1 MINKE
6 NFENYLSSLI
16 QQDYIVEKSMN
27 YSLLAKSKRLRPLL
41 LLNLIKDFNVDETI
55 GYPFG
60 SSLEMVHTYSLIH
73 DDLPAFDND
82 DYRRGKLT
90 NHKAFDEQ
98 TAILAGDALL
108 TYSFENLA
116 NSFYSDSLKVKL
128 IKLLANYSGKD
139 GMIKGQSLDKEF
151 EGKQVSID
159 DLLQMDNLKTGKLI
173 TVALLG
179 ACYIANKE
187 EYLNLLKQ
195 RRKLDIIKGFTTK
208 GIHRDDFNIYIN
220 DNLVN
225 IYGSQ
230 GQHRT
235 AVLSLKMSELQ
246 IIKEEI
252 DESPILLLDDFM
264 SELDSKRRR
273 NFLNNIGDTQ
283 VIITCTDKFDEDNK
297 DKKIFYV
304 NNGKIN
310 N

>member
-6 NFENYLSSLI
+6 NFENYLSSII

-41 LLNLIKDFNVDETI
+41 LLNLLKDFNVDETI

-116 NSFYSDSLKVKL
+116 NSFYSDSLKIKL

-173 TVALLG
+173 TVGLLG

-187 EYLNLLKQ
+187 EYLNLFEQVGKKLGIAFQIQDDILDVTSDVKQ
-195 RRKLDIIKGFTTK
+195 LGKSTSDKDNNKATYVSLLSLNKAKELVTTLLTE
-208 GIHRDDFNIYIN
+208 IN
-220 DNLVN
+220 DLLSDEKNHFDNTKELIAKLAN
-225 IYGSQ
+225 
-230 GQHRT
+230 RT
-235 AVLSLKMSELQ
+235 W
-246 IIKEEI
+246 
-252 DESPILLLDDFM
+252 
-264 SELDSKRRR
+264 
-273 NFLNNIGDTQ
+273 
-283 VIITCTDKFDEDNK
+283 
-297 DKKIFYV
+297 
-304 NNGKIN
+304 
-310 N
+310 

>member
-41 LLNLIKDFNVDETI
+41 LLNLLKDFNVDETI

-187 EYLNLLKQ
+187 EYLNLFEQVGKKLGIAFQIQDDILDVTADVKQ
-195 RRKLDIIKGFTTK
+195 LGKSTSDK
-208 GIHRDDFNIYIN
+208 
-220 DNLVN
+220 DNNKATYVSL
-225 IYGSQ
+225 
-230 GQHRT
+230 
-235 AVLSLKMSELQ
+235 LSLKKAKELVTTLLTE
-246 IIKEEI
+246 INDLLSDEKNHFDNTKELI
-252 DESPILLLDDFM
+252 AKLAN
-264 SELDSKRRR
+264 R
-273 NFLNNIGDTQ
+273 TW
-283 VIITCTDKFDEDNK
+283 
-297 DKKIFYV
+297 
-304 NNGKIN
+304 
-310 N
+310 

>member
-6 NFENYLSSLI
+6 NFENYLSSII

-41 LLNLIKDFNVDETI
+41 LLNLLKDFNVDETI

-116 NSFYSDSLKVKL
+116 NSFYSDSLKIKL

-173 TVALLG
+173 TVALIG

-187 EYLNLLKQ
+187 EYLNLFEQVGKKLGIAFQIQDDILDVTADVKQ
-195 RRKLDIIKGFTTK
+195 LGKSTSDKDNNKSTYVSLLSLNKAKDLVTTLLTE
-208 GIHRDDFNIYIN
+208 IN
-220 DNLVN
+220 DLLSDEKNHFDNTKELIAKLAN
-225 IYGSQ
+225 
-230 GQHRT
+230 RT
-235 AVLSLKMSELQ
+235 W
-246 IIKEEI
+246 
-252 DESPILLLDDFM
+252 
-264 SELDSKRRR
+264 
-273 NFLNNIGDTQ
+273 
-283 VIITCTDKFDEDNK
+283 
-297 DKKIFYV
+297 
-304 NNGKIN
+304 
-310 N
+310 

>member
-6 NFENYLSSLI
+6 NFENYLSSII

-187 EYLNLLKQ
+187 EYLNLFEQVGKKLGIAFQIQDDILDVTADVKQ
-195 RRKLDIIKGFTTK
+195 LGKSTSDKDNNKSTYVSLLSLNKAKELVTTLLTE
-208 GIHRDDFNIYIN
+208 IN
-220 DNLVN
+220 DLLSDEKNHFDNTKELIANLAN
-225 IYGSQ
+225 
-230 GQHRT
+230 RT
-235 AVLSLKMSELQ
+235 W
-246 IIKEEI
+246 
-252 DESPILLLDDFM
+252 
-264 SELDSKRRR
+264 
-273 NFLNNIGDTQ
+273 
-283 VIITCTDKFDEDNK
+283 
-297 DKKIFYV
+297 
-304 NNGKIN
+304 
-310 N
+310 

>member
-41 LLNLIKDFNVDETI
+41 LLNLLKDFNVDETI

-187 EYLNLLKQ
+187 EYLNLFEQVGKKLGIAFQIQDDILDVPADVKQ
-195 RRKLDIIKGFTTK
+195 LGKSTSDKDNNKSTYVSLLSLNKAKDLVTTLLTE
-208 GIHRDDFNIYIN
+208 IN
-220 DNLVN
+220 DLLSDEKNHFDNTKELIANLAN
-225 IYGSQ
+225 
-230 GQHRT
+230 RT
-235 AVLSLKMSELQ
+235 W
-246 IIKEEI
+246 
-252 DESPILLLDDFM
+252 
-264 SELDSKRRR
+264 
-273 NFLNNIGDTQ
+273 
-283 VIITCTDKFDEDNK
+283 
-297 DKKIFYV
+297 
-304 NNGKIN
+304 
-310 N
+310 

>member
-6 NFENYLSSLI
+6 NFENYLSSII

-41 LLNLIKDFNVDETI
+41 LLNLLKDFNVDETI

-151 EGKQVSID
+151 EGKQVSVD

-187 EYLNLLKQ
+187 EYLNLFEQVGKKLGIAFQIQDDILDVTADVKQ
-195 RRKLDIIKGFTTK
+195 LGKTTSDK
-208 GIHRDDFNIYIN
+208 DNNKATYVSLLSLNKAKELVTTLLTEIN
-220 DNLVN
+220 DLLSDEKNHFANTKELIAKLAN
-225 IYGSQ
+225 
-230 GQHRT
+230 RT
-235 AVLSLKMSELQ
+235 W
-246 IIKEEI
+246 
-252 DESPILLLDDFM
+252 
-264 SELDSKRRR
+264 
-273 NFLNNIGDTQ
+273 
-283 VIITCTDKFDEDNK
+283 
-297 DKKIFYV
+297 
-304 NNGKIN
+304 
-310 N
+310 

>member
-6 NFENYLSSLI
+6 NFENYLSSII

-41 LLNLIKDFNVDETI
+41 LLNLLKDFNVDETI

-187 EYLNLLKQ
+187 EYLNLFEQVGKKLGIAFQIQDDILDVTADVKQ
-195 RRKLDIIKGFTTK
+195 LGKSTSDKDNNKATYVSLLSLNKAKDLVTTLLTE
-208 GIHRDDFNIYIN
+208 IN
-220 DNLVN
+220 DLLSDEKIHFDNTKELIAKLAN
-225 IYGSQ
+225 
-230 GQHRT
+230 RT
-235 AVLSLKMSELQ
+235 W
-246 IIKEEI
+246 
-252 DESPILLLDDFM
+252 
-264 SELDSKRRR
+264 
-273 NFLNNIGDTQ
+273 
-283 VIITCTDKFDEDNK
+283 
-297 DKKIFYV
+297 
-304 NNGKIN
+304 
-310 N
+310 

>member
-6 NFENYLSSLI
+6 NFENYLSSII

-41 LLNLIKDFNVDETI
+41 LLNLLKDFNVDETI

-187 EYLNLLKQ
+187 EYLNLFEQVGKKLGIAFQIQDDILDVTADVKQ
-195 RRKLDIIKGFTTK
+195 LGKSTSDKENNKSTYVSLLSLNKAKDLVTTLLTE
-208 GIHRDDFNIYIN
+208 IN
-220 DNLVN
+220 DLLSDEKNHFDNTKELIAKLAN
-225 IYGSQ
+225 
-230 GQHRT
+230 RT
-235 AVLSLKMSELQ
+235 W
-246 IIKEEI
+246 
-252 DESPILLLDDFM
+252 
-264 SELDSKRRR
+264 
-273 NFLNNIGDTQ
+273 
-283 VIITCTDKFDEDNK
+283 
-297 DKKIFYV
+297 
-304 NNGKIN
+304 
-310 N
+310 

>member
-41 LLNLIKDFNVDETI
+41 LLNLLKDFNVDETI

-187 EYLNLLKQ
+187 EYLNLFEQVGKKLGIAFQIQDDILDVTADVKQ
-195 RRKLDIIKGFTTK
+195 LGKSTSDKDNNKSTYVSLLSLNKAKELVTTLLTE
-208 GIHRDDFNIYIN
+208 IN
-220 DNLVN
+220 DLLSDEKNHFDSTKELIAKLAN
-225 IYGSQ
+225 
-230 GQHRT
+230 RT
-235 AVLSLKMSELQ
+235 W
-246 IIKEEI
+246 
-252 DESPILLLDDFM
+252 
-264 SELDSKRRR
+264 
-273 NFLNNIGDTQ
+273 
-283 VIITCTDKFDEDNK
+283 
-297 DKKIFYV
+297 
-304 NNGKIN
+304 
-310 N
+310 

>member
-6 NFENYLSSLI
+6 NFENYLSSII
-16 QQDYIVEKSMN
+16 QQDHIVEKSMN

-41 LLNLIKDFNVDETI
+41 LLNLLKDFNVDETI

-173 TVALLG
+173 TVGLLG

-187 EYLNLLKQ
+187 EYLNLFEQVGKKLGIAFQIQDDILDVTADVKQ
-195 RRKLDIIKGFTTK
+195 LGKSTSDKDNNKATYVSLLSLNKAKDLVTTLLTE
-208 GIHRDDFNIYIN
+208 IN
-220 DNLVN
+220 DLLSNEKIHFANTKELIAKLAN
-225 IYGSQ
+225 
-230 GQHRT
+230 RT
-235 AVLSLKMSELQ
+235 W
-246 IIKEEI
+246 
-252 DESPILLLDDFM
+252 
-264 SELDSKRRR
+264 
-273 NFLNNIGDTQ
+273 
-283 VIITCTDKFDEDNK
+283 
-297 DKKIFYV
+297 
-304 NNGKIN
+304 
-310 N
+310 

>member
-6 NFENYLSSLI
+6 NFENYLSSII

-41 LLNLIKDFNVDETI
+41 LLNLLKDFNVDETI

-173 TVALLG
+173 TVGLLG

-187 EYLNLLKQ
+187 EYLNLFEQVGKKLGIAFQIQDDILDVTADVKQ
-195 RRKLDIIKGFTTK
+195 LGKSTSDKDNNKATYVSLLSLNKAKELVTKLLTE
-208 GIHRDDFNIYIN
+208 IN
-220 DNLVN
+220 DLLSNEKIHFDNTKELIAKLAN
-225 IYGSQ
+225 
-230 GQHRT
+230 RT
-235 AVLSLKMSELQ
+235 W
-246 IIKEEI
+246 
-252 DESPILLLDDFM
+252 
-264 SELDSKRRR
+264 
-273 NFLNNIGDTQ
+273 
-283 VIITCTDKFDEDNK
+283 
-297 DKKIFYV
+297 
-304 NNGKIN
+304 
-310 N
+310 

>member
-1 MINKE
+1 MINTE
-6 NFENYLSSLI
+6 NFENYLCSII

-41 LLNLIKDFNVDETI
+41 LLNLLKDFNVDETI

-173 TVALLG
+173 TVGLLG

-187 EYLNLLKQ
+187 EYLNLFEQVGKKLGIAFQIQDDILDVTADVKQLGKSTSDKDNNKATYVSLLSLNKAKDLVTTLLKE
-195 RRKLDIIKGFTTK
+195 
-208 GIHRDDFNIYIN
+208 IN
-220 DNLVN
+220 DLLSDEKIHCANTKELIAKLAN
-225 IYGSQ
+225 
-230 GQHRT
+230 RT
-235 AVLSLKMSELQ
+235 W
-246 IIKEEI
+246 
-252 DESPILLLDDFM
+252 
-264 SELDSKRRR
+264 
-273 NFLNNIGDTQ
+273 
-283 VIITCTDKFDEDNK
+283 
-297 DKKIFYV
+297 
-304 NNGKIN
+304 
-310 N
+310 

>member
-6 NFENYLSSLI
+6 NFENYLCSII

-41 LLNLIKDFNVDETI
+41 LLNLLKDFNVDETI

-187 EYLNLLKQ
+187 EYLNLFEQVGKKLGIAFQIQDDILDVTADVKQ
-195 RRKLDIIKGFTTK
+195 LGKSTSDK
-208 GIHRDDFNIYIN
+208 
-220 DNLVN
+220 DNNKATYVSL
-225 IYGSQ
+225 
-230 GQHRT
+230 
-235 AVLSLKMSELQ
+235 LSLKKAKDLVTTLLTEINDLLSDEKNHFDNTKEL
-246 IIKEEI
+246 IAK
-252 DESPILLLDDFM
+252 LAN
-264 SELDSKRRR
+264 R
-273 NFLNNIGDTQ
+273 TW
-283 VIITCTDKFDEDNK
+283 
-297 DKKIFYV
+297 
-304 NNGKIN
+304 
-310 N
+310 

>member
-41 LLNLIKDFNVDETI
+41 LLNLLKDFNVDETI

-173 TVALLG
+173 TVGLLG

-187 EYLNLLKQ
+187 EYLNLFEQVGKKLGIAFQIQDDILDVTADVKQ
-195 RRKLDIIKGFTTK
+195 LGKSTSDKDNNKATYVSLLSLNKAKELVTKLLTE
-208 GIHRDDFNIYIN
+208 IN
-220 DNLVN
+220 DLLSDEKNHFDNTKELIANLAN
-225 IYGSQ
+225 
-230 GQHRT
+230 RT
-235 AVLSLKMSELQ
+235 W
-246 IIKEEI
+246 
-252 DESPILLLDDFM
+252 
-264 SELDSKRRR
+264 
-273 NFLNNIGDTQ
+273 
-283 VIITCTDKFDEDNK
+283 
-297 DKKIFYV
+297 
-304 NNGKIN
+304 
-310 N
+310 

>member
-6 NFENYLSSLI
+6 NFENYLSSII

-27 YSLLAKSKRLRPLL
+27 YSLLAKSKRVRPLL
-41 LLNLIKDFNVDETI
+41 LLNLLKVDETI

-173 TVALLG
+173 TVGLLG

-187 EYLNLLKQ
+187 EYLNLFEQVGKKLGIAFQIQDDILDVTADVKQ
-195 RRKLDIIKGFTTK
+195 LGKSTSDKDNNKATYVSLLSLNKAKDLVTTLLTE
-208 GIHRDDFNIYIN
+208 IN
-220 DNLVN
+220 DLLSNQKIHFANTKELIANLAN
-225 IYGSQ
+225 
-230 GQHRT
+230 RT
-235 AVLSLKMSELQ
+235 W
-246 IIKEEI
+246 
-252 DESPILLLDDFM
+252 
-264 SELDSKRRR
+264 
-273 NFLNNIGDTQ
+273 
-283 VIITCTDKFDEDNK
+283 
-297 DKKIFYV
+297 
-304 NNGKIN
+304 
-310 N
+310 

>member
-6 NFENYLSSLI
+6 NFENYLSSII

-41 LLNLIKDFNVDETI
+41 LLNLLKDFNVDETI

-187 EYLNLLKQ
+187 EYLNLFEQVGKKLGIAFQIQDDILDVTADVKQ
-195 RRKLDIIKGFTTK
+195 LGKSTSDKDNNKSTYVSLLSLNKAKDLVTTLLTE
-208 GIHRDDFNIYIN
+208 IN
-220 DNLVN
+220 DLLSDEKNHFDNTKELIANLAN
-225 IYGSQ
+225 
-230 GQHRT
+230 RT
-235 AVLSLKMSELQ
+235 W
-246 IIKEEI
+246 
-252 DESPILLLDDFM
+252 
-264 SELDSKRRR
+264 
-273 NFLNNIGDTQ
+273 
-283 VIITCTDKFDEDNK
+283 
-297 DKKIFYV
+297 
-304 NNGKIN
+304 
-310 N
+310 

>member
-6 NFENYLSSLI
+6 NFENYLSSII

-41 LLNLIKDFNVDETI
+41 LLNLLKDFNVDEII

-187 EYLNLLKQ
+187 EYLNLFEQVGKKLGIAFQIQDDILDVTADVKQ
-195 RRKLDIIKGFTTK
+195 LGKSTSDKDNNKSTYVSLLSLNKAKELVTTLLTE
-208 GIHRDDFNIYIN
+208 IN
-220 DNLVN
+220 DLLSDEKNHFDNTKELIANLAN
-225 IYGSQ
+225 
-230 GQHRT
+230 RT
-235 AVLSLKMSELQ
+235 W
-246 IIKEEI
+246 
-252 DESPILLLDDFM
+252 
-264 SELDSKRRR
+264 
-273 NFLNNIGDTQ
+273 
-283 VIITCTDKFDEDNK
+283 
-297 DKKIFYV
+297 
-304 NNGKIN
+304 
-310 N
+310 

>member
-41 LLNLIKDFNVDETI
+41 LLNLLKDFNVDETI

-187 EYLNLLKQ
+187 EYLNLFEQVGKKLGIAFQIQDDILDVTADVKQ
-195 RRKLDIIKGFTTK
+195 LGKSTSDKDNNKSTYVSLLSLNKAKELVTTLLTE
-208 GIHRDDFNIYIN
+208 IN
-220 DNLVN
+220 DLLSDEKNHFDNTKELIANLAN
-225 IYGSQ
+225 
-230 GQHRT
+230 RT
-235 AVLSLKMSELQ
+235 W
-246 IIKEEI
+246 
-252 DESPILLLDDFM
+252 
-264 SELDSKRRR
+264 
-273 NFLNNIGDTQ
+273 
-283 VIITCTDKFDEDNK
+283 
-297 DKKIFYV
+297 
-304 NNGKIN
+304 
-310 N
+310 

>member
-6 NFENYLSSLI
+6 NFENYLSSII

-159 DLLQMDNLKTGKLI
+159 DLLQLDNLKTGKLI

-187 EYLNLLKQ
+187 EYLNLFEQVGKKLGIAFQIQDDILDVTADVKQ
-195 RRKLDIIKGFTTK
+195 LGKSTSDKDNNKSTYVSLLSLNKAKDLVTTLLTE
-208 GIHRDDFNIYIN
+208 IN
-220 DNLVN
+220 DLLSDEKNHFDNTKELIAKLAN
-225 IYGSQ
+225 
-230 GQHRT
+230 RT
-235 AVLSLKMSELQ
+235 W
-246 IIKEEI
+246 
-252 DESPILLLDDFM
+252 
-264 SELDSKRRR
+264 
-273 NFLNNIGDTQ
+273 
-283 VIITCTDKFDEDNK
+283 
-297 DKKIFYV
+297 
-304 NNGKIN
+304 
-310 N
+310 

>member
-6 NFENYLSSLI
+6 NFENYLSSII

-187 EYLNLLKQ
+187 EYLNLFEQVGKKLGIAFQIQDDILDVTADVKQ
-195 RRKLDIIKGFTTK
+195 LGKSTSDKDNNKATYVSLLSLNKAKDLVTTLLTE
-208 GIHRDDFNIYIN
+208 IN
-220 DNLVN
+220 DLLSDEKNHFDNTKELIANLAN
-225 IYGSQ
+225 
-230 GQHRT
+230 RT
-235 AVLSLKMSELQ
+235 W
-246 IIKEEI
+246 
-252 DESPILLLDDFM
+252 
-264 SELDSKRRR
+264 
-273 NFLNNIGDTQ
+273 
-283 VIITCTDKFDEDNK
+283 
-297 DKKIFYV
+297 
-304 NNGKIN
+304 
-310 N
+310 

>member
-6 NFENYLSSLI
+6 NFENYLSSII

-41 LLNLIKDFNVDETI
+41 LLNLLKDFNVDETI

-173 TVALLG
+173 TVGLLG

-187 EYLNLLKQ
+187 EYLNLFEQVGKKLGIAFQIQDDILDVTADVKQ
-195 RRKLDIIKGFTTK
+195 LGKSTSDKDNNKATYVSLLSLNKAKELVTTLLTE
-208 GIHRDDFNIYIN
+208 IN
-220 DNLVN
+220 DLLSDEKNHFDNTKELIAKLAN
-225 IYGSQ
+225 
-230 GQHRT
+230 RT
-235 AVLSLKMSELQ
+235 W
-246 IIKEEI
+246 
-252 DESPILLLDDFM
+252 
-264 SELDSKRRR
+264 
-273 NFLNNIGDTQ
+273 
-283 VIITCTDKFDEDNK
+283 
-297 DKKIFYV
+297 
-304 NNGKIN
+304 
-310 N
+310 

>member
-6 NFENYLSSLI
+6 NFENYLSSII

-41 LLNLIKDFNVDETI
+41 LLNLLKDFNVDETI

-159 DLLQMDNLKTGKLI
+159 DLLQMDDLKTGKLI
-173 TVALLG
+173 TVGLLG

-187 EYLNLLKQ
+187 EFLNLFEQVGKKLGIAFQIQDDILDVTSDVKQ
-195 RRKLDIIKGFTTK
+195 LGKSTSDKDNNKATYVSLLSLNKAKDLVTKLLTE
-208 GIHRDDFNIYIN
+208 IN
-220 DNLVN
+220 DLLSDEKNHFANTKELIAKLAN
-225 IYGSQ
+225 
-230 GQHRT
+230 RT
-235 AVLSLKMSELQ
+235 W
-246 IIKEEI
+246 
-252 DESPILLLDDFM
+252 
-264 SELDSKRRR
+264 
-273 NFLNNIGDTQ
+273 
-283 VIITCTDKFDEDNK
+283 
-297 DKKIFYV
+297 
-304 NNGKIN
+304 
-310 N
+310 

>member
-6 NFENYLSSLI
+6 NFENYLSSII
-16 QQDYIVEKSMN
+16 QQEYIVEKSMN

-41 LLNLIKDFNVDETI
+41 LLNLLKDFNVDETI

-173 TVALLG
+173 TVGLLG
-179 ACYIANKE
+179 ACYIANKV
-187 EYLNLLKQ
+187 EYLNLFEQVGKKLGIAFQIQDDILDVTADVKQ
-195 RRKLDIIKGFTTK
+195 LGKSTSDKDNNKATYVSLLSLNKAKELVTTLLTE
-208 GIHRDDFNIYIN
+208 IN
-220 DNLVN
+220 DLLSNEKIHFDNTKELIANLAN
-225 IYGSQ
+225 
-230 GQHRT
+230 RT
-235 AVLSLKMSELQ
+235 W
-246 IIKEEI
+246 
-252 DESPILLLDDFM
+252 
-264 SELDSKRRR
+264 
-273 NFLNNIGDTQ
+273 
-283 VIITCTDKFDEDNK
+283 
-297 DKKIFYV
+297 
-304 NNGKIN
+304 
-310 N
+310 

>member
-6 NFENYLSSLI
+6 NFENYLSSII

-41 LLNLIKDFNVDETI
+41 LLNLLKDFNVDETI

-187 EYLNLLKQ
+187 EYLNLFEQVGKKLGIAFQIQDDILDVTADVKQLGKSTSDKDNNKATYVSLLSLNKAKDLVTTLLKE
-195 RRKLDIIKGFTTK
+195 
-208 GIHRDDFNIYIN
+208 IN
-220 DNLVN
+220 DLLSDEKNHFDNTKELIAKLAN
-225 IYGSQ
+225 
-230 GQHRT
+230 RT
-235 AVLSLKMSELQ
+235 W
-246 IIKEEI
+246 
-252 DESPILLLDDFM
+252 
-264 SELDSKRRR
+264 
-273 NFLNNIGDTQ
+273 
-283 VIITCTDKFDEDNK
+283 
-297 DKKIFYV
+297 
-304 NNGKIN
+304 
-310 N
+310 

>member
-187 EYLNLLKQ
+187 EYLNLFEQVGKKLGIAFQIQDDILDVTADVKQ
-195 RRKLDIIKGFTTK
+195 LGKSTSDKDNNKSTYVSLLSLNKAKELVTTLLTE
-208 GIHRDDFNIYIN
+208 IN
-220 DNLVN
+220 DLLSDEKNHFDNTKELIAKLAN
-225 IYGSQ
+225 
-230 GQHRT
+230 RT
-235 AVLSLKMSELQ
+235 W
-246 IIKEEI
+246 
-252 DESPILLLDDFM
+252 
-264 SELDSKRRR
+264 
-273 NFLNNIGDTQ
+273 
-283 VIITCTDKFDEDNK
+283 
-297 DKKIFYV
+297 
-304 NNGKIN
+304 
-310 N
+310 

>member
-41 LLNLIKDFNVDETI
+41 LLNLLKDFNVDETI

-128 IKLLANYSGKD
+128 IKLLSNYSGKD

-187 EYLNLLKQ
+187 EYLNLFEQVGKKLGIAFQIQDDILDVTADVKQ
-195 RRKLDIIKGFTTK
+195 LGKSTSDKDNNKSTYVSLLSLNKAKDLVTTLLTE
-208 GIHRDDFNIYIN
+208 IN
-220 DNLVN
+220 DLLSDEKNHFDNTKELIAKLAN
-225 IYGSQ
+225 
-230 GQHRT
+230 RT
-235 AVLSLKMSELQ
+235 W
-246 IIKEEI
+246 
-252 DESPILLLDDFM
+252 
-264 SELDSKRRR
+264 
-273 NFLNNIGDTQ
+273 
-283 VIITCTDKFDEDNK
+283 
-297 DKKIFYV
+297 
-304 NNGKIN
+304 
-310 N
+310 

>member
-6 NFENYLSSLI
+6 NFENYLCSII

-41 LLNLIKDFNVDETI
+41 LLNLLKDFNVDETI

-173 TVALLG
+173 TVGLLG

-187 EYLNLLKQ
+187 EYLNLFEQVGKKLGIAFQIQDDILDVTADVKQ
-195 RRKLDIIKGFTTK
+195 LGKSTSDKDNNKSTYVSLLSLNKAKDLVTTLLTE
-208 GIHRDDFNIYIN
+208 IN
-220 DNLVN
+220 DLLNDEKIHFDNTKELIAKLAN
-225 IYGSQ
+225 
-230 GQHRT
+230 RT
-235 AVLSLKMSELQ
+235 W
-246 IIKEEI
+246 
-252 DESPILLLDDFM
+252 
-264 SELDSKRRR
+264 
-273 NFLNNIGDTQ
+273 
-283 VIITCTDKFDEDNK
+283 
-297 DKKIFYV
+297 
-304 NNGKIN
+304 
-310 N
+310 

>member
-6 NFENYLSSLI
+6 NFENYLSSII

-41 LLNLIKDFNVDETI
+41 LLNLLKDFNVDETI

-187 EYLNLLKQ
+187 EYLNLFEQVGKKLGIAFQIQDDILDVTADVKQ
-195 RRKLDIIKGFTTK
+195 LGKSTSDKDNNKSTYVSLLSLNKAKELVTTLLTE
-208 GIHRDDFNIYIN
+208 IN
-220 DNLVN
+220 DLLSDEKNHFDNTKELIANLAN
-225 IYGSQ
+225 
-230 GQHRT
+230 RT
-235 AVLSLKMSELQ
+235 W
-246 IIKEEI
+246 
-252 DESPILLLDDFM
+252 
-264 SELDSKRRR
+264 
-273 NFLNNIGDTQ
+273 
-283 VIITCTDKFDEDNK
+283 
-297 DKKIFYV
+297 
-304 NNGKIN
+304 
-310 N
+310 

>member
-6 NFENYLSSLI
+6 NFENYLSSII

-41 LLNLIKDFNVDETI
+41 LLNLLKDFNVDEKI

-187 EYLNLLKQ
+187 EYLNLFEQVGKKLGIAFQIQDDILDVTADVKQ
-195 RRKLDIIKGFTTK
+195 LGKSTSDKDNNKATYVSLLSLNKAKDLVTTLLTE
-208 GIHRDDFNIYIN
+208 IN
-220 DNLVN
+220 DLLSDENVHFDNTKELIAKLAN
-225 IYGSQ
+225 
-230 GQHRT
+230 RT
-235 AVLSLKMSELQ
+235 W
-246 IIKEEI
+246 
-252 DESPILLLDDFM
+252 
-264 SELDSKRRR
+264 
-273 NFLNNIGDTQ
+273 
-283 VIITCTDKFDEDNK
+283 
-297 DKKIFYV
+297 
-304 NNGKIN
+304 
-310 N
+310 

>member
-41 LLNLIKDFNVDETI
+41 LLNLLKDFNVDETI

-116 NSFYSDSLKVKL
+116 NSFYSDSFKVKL

-187 EYLNLLKQ
+187 EYLNLFEQVGKKLGIAFQIQDDILDVTADVKQ
-195 RRKLDIIKGFTTK
+195 LGKSTSDKDNNKATYVSLLSLNKAKELVTTLLTE
-208 GIHRDDFNIYIN
+208 IN
-220 DNLVN
+220 DLLSDEKNHFDNTKELIANLAN
-225 IYGSQ
+225 
-230 GQHRT
+230 RT
-235 AVLSLKMSELQ
+235 W
-246 IIKEEI
+246 
-252 DESPILLLDDFM
+252 
-264 SELDSKRRR
+264 
-273 NFLNNIGDTQ
+273 
-283 VIITCTDKFDEDNK
+283 
-297 DKKIFYV
+297 
-304 NNGKIN
+304 
-310 N
+310 

>member
-6 NFENYLSSLI
+6 NFENYLSSII

-41 LLNLIKDFNVDETI
+41 LLNLLKDFNVDETI

-173 TVALLG
+173 TVALIG

-187 EYLNLLKQ
+187 EYLNLFEQVGKKLGIAFQIQDDILDVTADVKQ
-195 RRKLDIIKGFTTK
+195 LGKSTSDKDNNKATYVSLLSLNKAKDLVTTLLTE
-208 GIHRDDFNIYIN
+208 IN
-220 DNLVN
+220 DLLSNEKNHFDNTKELIAKLAN
-225 IYGSQ
+225 
-230 GQHRT
+230 RT
-235 AVLSLKMSELQ
+235 W
-246 IIKEEI
+246 
-252 DESPILLLDDFM
+252 
-264 SELDSKRRR
+264 
-273 NFLNNIGDTQ
+273 
-283 VIITCTDKFDEDNK
+283 
-297 DKKIFYV
+297 
-304 NNGKIN
+304 
-310 N
+310 

>member
-6 NFENYLSSLI
+6 NFENYLSSII

-41 LLNLIKDFNVDETI
+41 LLNLLKDFNVDETI

-173 TVALLG
+173 TVGLLG

-187 EYLNLLKQ
+187 EYLNLFEQVGKKLGIAFQIQDDILDVTADVKQ
-195 RRKLDIIKGFTTK
+195 LGKSTSDKDNNKATYVSLLSLNKAKDLVTRLVKE
-208 GIHRDDFNIYIN
+208 IN
-220 DNLVN
+220 DLLSDEKIHFANTKELIAKLAN
-225 IYGSQ
+225 
-230 GQHRT
+230 RT
-235 AVLSLKMSELQ
+235 W
-246 IIKEEI
+246 
-252 DESPILLLDDFM
+252 
-264 SELDSKRRR
+264 
-273 NFLNNIGDTQ
+273 
-283 VIITCTDKFDEDNK
+283 
-297 DKKIFYV
+297 
-304 NNGKIN
+304 
-310 N
+310 

>member
-6 NFENYLSSLI
+6 NFENYLSSII

-41 LLNLIKDFNVDETI
+41 LLNLLKDFNVDETI

-187 EYLNLLKQ
+187 EYLNLFEQVGKKLGIAFQIQDDVLDVTADVKQ
-195 RRKLDIIKGFTTK
+195 LGKSTSDKDNNKATYVSLLSLNKAKELVTTLLTE
-208 GIHRDDFNIYIN
+208 IN
-220 DNLVN
+220 DLLSDEKNHFANTKELIAKLAN
-225 IYGSQ
+225 
-230 GQHRT
+230 RT
-235 AVLSLKMSELQ
+235 W
-246 IIKEEI
+246 
-252 DESPILLLDDFM
+252 
-264 SELDSKRRR
+264 
-273 NFLNNIGDTQ
+273 
-283 VIITCTDKFDEDNK
+283 
-297 DKKIFYV
+297 
-304 NNGKIN
+304 
-310 N
+310 

>member
-16 QQDYIVEKSMN
+16 QQDYIVEKSMK

-41 LLNLIKDFNVDETI
+41 LLNLLKDFNVDETI

-187 EYLNLLKQ
+187 EYLNLFEQVGKKLGIAFQIQDDILDVTADVKQ
-195 RRKLDIIKGFTTK
+195 LGKSTSDK
-208 GIHRDDFNIYIN
+208 
-220 DNLVN
+220 DNNKATYVSL
-225 IYGSQ
+225 
-230 GQHRT
+230 
-235 AVLSLKMSELQ
+235 LSLKKAKELVTTLLTE
-246 IIKEEI
+246 INDLLSDEKNHFDNTKELI
-252 DESPILLLDDFM
+252 AKLAN
-264 SELDSKRRR
+264 R
-273 NFLNNIGDTQ
+273 TW
-283 VIITCTDKFDEDNK
+283 
-297 DKKIFYV
+297 
-304 NNGKIN
+304 
-310 N
+310 

>member
-6 NFENYLSSLI
+6 NFENYLSSII

-41 LLNLIKDFNVDETI
+41 LLNLLKDFNVDETI

-173 TVALLG
+173 TVGLVG

-187 EYLNLLKQ
+187 EYLNLFEQVGKKLGIAFQIQDDILDVTADVKQ
-195 RRKLDIIKGFTTK
+195 LGKSTSDKDNNKSTYVSLLSLNKAKELVTTLLTE
-208 GIHRDDFNIYIN
+208 IN
-220 DNLVN
+220 DLLSDEKNHFNNTKELIANLAN
-225 IYGSQ
+225 
-230 GQHRT
+230 RT
-235 AVLSLKMSELQ
+235 W
-246 IIKEEI
+246 
-252 DESPILLLDDFM
+252 
-264 SELDSKRRR
+264 
-273 NFLNNIGDTQ
+273 
-283 VIITCTDKFDEDNK
+283 
-297 DKKIFYV
+297 
-304 NNGKIN
+304 
-310 N
+310 

>member
-6 NFENYLSSLI
+6 NFENYLSSII

-41 LLNLIKDFNVDETI
+41 LLNLLKDFNVDETI

-173 TVALLG
+173 TVGLLG

-187 EYLNLLKQ
+187 EYLNLFEQVGKKLGIAFQIQDDILDVTADVKQ
-195 RRKLDIIKGFTTK
+195 LGKSTSDKDNNKATYVSLLSLNKAKDLVTTLLTE
-208 GIHRDDFNIYIN
+208 IN
-220 DNLVN
+220 DLLSNEKIHFDNTKELIANLAN
-225 IYGSQ
+225 
-230 GQHRT
+230 RT
-235 AVLSLKMSELQ
+235 W
-246 IIKEEI
+246 
-252 DESPILLLDDFM
+252 
-264 SELDSKRRR
+264 
-273 NFLNNIGDTQ
+273 
-283 VIITCTDKFDEDNK
+283 
-297 DKKIFYV
+297 
-304 NNGKIN
+304 
-310 N
+310 

>member
-6 NFENYLSSLI
+6 NFENYLSSII

-41 LLNLIKDFNVDETI
+41 LLNLLKDFNVDETI

-173 TVALLG
+173 TVGLLG

-187 EYLNLLKQ
+187 EYLNLFEQVGKKLGIAFQIQDDILDVTADVKQ
-195 RRKLDIIKGFTTK
+195 LGKSTSDKDNNKSTYVSLLSLNKAKDLVTTLLTE
-208 GIHRDDFNIYIN
+208 IN
-220 DNLVN
+220 DLLSNEKIHFANTKELIAKLAN
-225 IYGSQ
+225 
-230 GQHRT
+230 RT
-235 AVLSLKMSELQ
+235 W
-246 IIKEEI
+246 
-252 DESPILLLDDFM
+252 
-264 SELDSKRRR
+264 
-273 NFLNNIGDTQ
+273 
-283 VIITCTDKFDEDNK
+283 
-297 DKKIFYV
+297 
-304 NNGKIN
+304 
-310 N
+310 

>member
-6 NFENYLSSLI
+6 NFENYLSSII

-41 LLNLIKDFNVDETI
+41 LLNLLKDFNVDETI

-187 EYLNLLKQ
+187 EYLNLFEQVGKKLGIAFQIQDDILDVTADVKQ
-195 RRKLDIIKGFTTK
+195 LGKSTSDKDNNKSTYVSLLSLNKAKDLVTTLLTE
-208 GIHRDDFNIYIN
+208 IN
-220 DNLVN
+220 DLLSNEKIHFANTKELIAKLAN
-225 IYGSQ
+225 
-230 GQHRT
+230 RT
-235 AVLSLKMSELQ
+235 W
-246 IIKEEI
+246 
-252 DESPILLLDDFM
+252 
-264 SELDSKRRR
+264 
-273 NFLNNIGDTQ
+273 
-283 VIITCTDKFDEDNK
+283 
-297 DKKIFYV
+297 
-304 NNGKIN
+304 
-310 N
+310 